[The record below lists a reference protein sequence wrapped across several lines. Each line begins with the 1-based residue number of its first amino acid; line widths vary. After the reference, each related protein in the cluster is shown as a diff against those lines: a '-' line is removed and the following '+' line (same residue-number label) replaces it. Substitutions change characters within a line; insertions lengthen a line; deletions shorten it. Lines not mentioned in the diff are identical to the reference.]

1 MEQQSLNNAIVGGKK
16 ASDQGH
22 ILQNIVQSMLQ
33 LYSNNIT
40 PTLD

>member
-1 MEQQSLNNAIVGGKK
+1 MEQQSLNNAIVKKK